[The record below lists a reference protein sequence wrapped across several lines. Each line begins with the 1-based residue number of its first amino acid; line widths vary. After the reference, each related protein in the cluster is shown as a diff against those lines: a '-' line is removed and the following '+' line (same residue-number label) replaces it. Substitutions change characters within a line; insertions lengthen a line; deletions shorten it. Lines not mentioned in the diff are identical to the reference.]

1 MSERKETESLNRR
14 QLLAAGGAAA
24 AGLTLD
30 VSCAVAAGAAPIA
43 NTRYGKIRGTANGSV
58 KVFKG
63 VPYGASTAGGNRFM
77 PPKEPEPWSDVR
89 DAMAYGDR
97 SPQSDAAGFM
107 EEEVVSLDHSP
118 MSEDCLR
125 LNVWTA
131 GLKDGKKRPVMVWF
145 HGGGF
150 SGGSGGNVRYDG
162 TNLARKHDVVL
173 VTVNHRLNAFGFLYL
188 AQLGGEKYADSGNVG
203 MLDIAAALNWV
214 KDNIEEFGGDP
225 NRVTIFGQSGGGG
238 KVTTAM
244 AMPQAVGRFHR
255 VIAESGLALKAVTPD
270 EATDVAS
277 KILAQLSLQ
286 PSQVDQLQQIPYQQ
300 ILGAMAKL
308 GPAGNRFGPV
318 LDGRN
323 LISGNGPFDP
333 VAPALSAKV
342 PMILGSTLTE
352 ITFMKTT
359 PLDPIDDA
367 TLRADL
373 KRALRVDD
381 GETEKLITLY
391 KRDFPQAE
399 NTRLFQLI
407 ATDNWLTAN
416 VALVAERKAAQGQ
429 GAAYVYHFEKPTPV
443 HDGKLGVPHTVEITY
458 VFDNL
463 DVPTE
468 NAITGTAKDR
478 YPMADKMSRAWT
490 QFARTGDPNVKG
502 LPHWRPYSAS
512 DRAVM
517 IFNDECKLAVD
528 PHPDERIAITEIHM
542 QQGQTS
548 RA

>member
-1 MSERKETESLNRR
+1 MMDGNDMERLNRR
-14 QLLAAGGAAA
+14 QILAAGSAAA
-24 AGLTLD
+24 AGVTLD
-30 VSCAVAAGAAPIA
+30 MSGALAAAAAPVA
-43 NTRYGKIRGTANGSV
+43 NTKYGKIRGTANGTI

-63 VPYGASTAGGNRFM
+63 VPYGASTAGANRFM
-77 PPKEPEPWSDVR
+77 PPQPPAPWNDVR
-89 DAMAYGDR
+89 DAVAYGDQ
-97 SPQSDAAGFM
+97 SPQAPAMGFM
-107 EEEVVSLDHSP
+107 EEEMVSLDHSP

-162 TNLARKHDVVL
+162 TNLAKKHDVVL

-188 AQLGGEKYADSGNVG
+188 AKLGGDKYADSGNVG
-203 MLDIAAALNWV
+203 MLDIVASLNWV
-214 KDNIEEFGGDP
+214 KDNIAEFGGDP
-225 NRVTIFGQSGGGG
+225 DRVTIFGQSGGGG

-270 EATDVAS
+270 EATGVAS
-277 KILAQLSLQ
+277 KIMAKLGLQ
-286 PSQVDQLQQIPYQQ
+286 PNQVDKLQQVSTQD
-300 ILGAMAKL
+300 ILAAMAAL

-318 LDGRN
+318 LDGRS
-323 LISGNGPFDP
+323 LISGNGAFDP
-333 VAPALSAKV
+333 VAPSLSAAV

-352 ITFMKTT
+352 ITFMKAT
-359 PLDPIDDA
+359 PLDAIDDA

-373 KRALRVDD
+373 KRGLRVDD
-381 GETEKLITLY
+381 AETEKLIALY
-391 KRDFPQAE
+391 KRDFPQAD
-399 NTRLFQLI
+399 NTRLYQLI

-416 VALVAERKAAQGQ
+416 VALVAERKAALGK
-429 GAAYVYHFEKPTPV
+429 APAYVYHFEKPTPV

-468 NAITGTAKDR
+468 NAITGIGKDR
-478 YPMADKMSRAWT
+478 YPLADKMSRAWT
-490 QFARTGDPNVKG
+490 NFARTGDPNVQG

-517 IFNDECKLAVD
+517 IFNDQCKLVVD
-528 PHPDERIAITEIHM
+528 PHPEERTAITAIHM
-542 QQGQTS
+542 QQGQVS

>member
-1 MSERKETESLNRR
+1 MAEGRDRESLNRR
-14 QLLAAGGAAA
+14 QILAAGGVMASLALDISGAAA
-24 AGLTLD
+24 AGE
-30 VSCAVAAGAAPIA
+30 APIA
-43 NTRYGKIRGTANGSV
+43 NTKYGKIRGTANGSV

-63 VPYGASTAGGNRFM
+63 VPYGASTAGANRFM
-77 PPKEPEPWSDVR
+77 PPKPPEPWSGVR
-89 DAMAYGDR
+89 DTVAYGDR
-97 SPQSDAAGFM
+97 SPQGEAAGFM
-107 EEEVVSLDHSP
+107 QEEVVSLDHSP

-125 LNVWTA
+125 LNIWTA

-162 TNLARKHDVVL
+162 SHLASRHDVVL
-173 VTVNHRLNAFGFLYL
+173 ITVNHRLNAFGFLYL
-188 AQLGGEKYADSGNVG
+188 AKLGGEKYADSGNAG
-203 MLDIAAALNWV
+203 MLDIVAALDWV

-225 NRVTIFGQSGGGG
+225 GRVTIFGQSGGGG

-270 EATDVAS
+270 EATGVAS
-277 KILAQLSLQ
+277 KIMAQLDLQ
-286 PSQVDQLQQIPYQQ
+286 PNQVDQLQQIPYEQ
-300 ILGAMAKL
+300 ILAAMAKL
-308 GPAGNRFGPV
+308 GPVGNRFGPV
-318 LDGRN
+318 LDGRS
-323 LISGNGPFDP
+323 LVSGNGPFDP
-333 VAPALSAKV
+333 VAPSLSAKV

-352 ITFMKTT
+352 ITFMNST

-367 TLRADL
+367 TLQSDL
-373 KRALRVDD
+373 KKALRVDD
-381 GETEKLITLY
+381 AETAKLIALY
-391 KRDFPQAE
+391 KRDFPGAT
-399 NTRLFQLI
+399 NVRLFQLI

-416 VALVAERKAAQGQ
+416 VALVAERKAALGQ
-429 GAAYVYHFEKPTPV
+429 APAYVYHFEKPTPV
-443 HDGKLGVPHTVEITY
+443 RDGKLGVPHTVEITY

-468 NAITGTAKDR
+468 NAITGTGKDR
-478 YPMADKMSRAWT
+478 YPLADKMSRAWT
-490 QFARTGDPNVKG
+490 EFARTGDPNVKG

-517 IFNDECKLAVD
+517 VFNDQCKLVVD
-528 PHPDERIAITEIHM
+528 PHPEERIAITEIHM

>member
-1 MSERKETESLNRR
+1 MDMKREQPNRR
-14 QLLAAGGAAA
+14 QILAAGSVAA
-24 AGLTLD
+24 AGLALD
-30 VSCAVAAGAAPIA
+30 APGALAASSAPVA
-43 NTRYGKIRGTANGSV
+43 NTKYGKIRGLANGTI

-63 VPYGASTAGGNRFM
+63 VPYGASTAGANRFM
-77 PPKEPEPWSDVR
+77 PPQPPTPWSDVR
-89 DAMAYGDR
+89 DTIAYGDQ
-97 SPQSDAAGFM
+97 SPQAPAMGFM
-107 EEEVVSLDHSP
+107 EEEMVSLDHSP

-131 GLKDGKKRPVMVWF
+131 GLNDGKKRPVMVWF

-162 TNLARKHDVVL
+162 TNLAKKHDVVL

-188 AQLGGEKYADSGNVG
+188 AKLGGEKYADSGNAG
-203 MLDIAAALNWV
+203 MLDIVAALNWV
-214 KDNIEEFGGDP
+214 KDNIAEFGGDP
-225 NRVTIFGQSGGGG
+225 GRVTIFGQSGGGG

-244 AMPQAVGRFHR
+244 AMPQAMGRFHR

-270 EATDVAS
+270 EATDAAS
-277 KILAQLSLQ
+277 KIMTQLKLQ
-286 PSQVDQLQQIPYQQ
+286 PGQVDQLQQIPVPQ
-300 ILGAMAKL
+300 ILAAMAAL

-318 LDGRN
+318 LDGRS
-323 LISGNGPFDP
+323 LVSGNGAFDP
-333 VAPALSAKV
+333 VAPSQSAEV

-352 ITFMKTT
+352 ITFMNAT

-373 KRALRVDD
+373 KRGLHVDD
-381 GETEKLITLY
+381 AATEKLITLY
-391 KRDFPQAE
+391 KRDFPQAD
-399 NTRLFQLI
+399 NVRLYQLI

-416 VALVAERKAAQGQ
+416 VALVAERKAALGK
-429 GAAYVYHFEKPTPV
+429 APAYVYHFEKPTAV
-443 HDGKLGVPHTVEITY
+443 HGGKLGVPHTVEITY

-468 NAITGTAKDR
+468 NAITGTGKDR
-478 YPMADKMSRAWT
+478 YPLADKMSRAWT
-490 QFARTGDPNVKG
+490 NFARTGNPNVKG
-502 LPHWRPYSAS
+502 LPAWRPYSAS

-517 IFNDECKLAVD
+517 IFNDQCKLAVD
-528 PHPDERIAITEIHM
+528 PHPEERIVITDIHM

>member
-1 MSERKETESLNRR
+1 MKTQALNRR
-14 QLLAAGGAAA
+14 QILAAGSVAA
-24 AGLTLD
+24 AGLVLD
-30 VSCAVAAGAAPIA
+30 APGAMAAGAGPVA
-43 NTRYGKIRGTANGSV
+43 NTRYGKIRGLANGSI

-63 VPYGASTAGGNRFM
+63 VPYGASTAGANRFM
-77 PPKEPEPWSDVR
+77 PPQPPAPWSDVR
-89 DAMAYGDR
+89 DTMAYGDQ
-97 SPQSDAAGFM
+97 SPQAPAMGFM
-107 EEEVVSLDHSP
+107 EEEMVSLDHSP

-188 AQLGGEKYADSGNVG
+188 GKLGGEKYADSGNAG
-203 MLDIAAALNWV
+203 MLDIVAALNWV
-214 KDNIEEFGGDP
+214 KDNITEFGGDP
-225 NRVTIFGQSGGGG
+225 DRVTIFGQSGGGG

-255 VIAESGLALKAVTPD
+255 VIAESGLALKAVTPN
-270 EATDVAS
+270 EASDVAS
-277 KILAQLSLQ
+277 KIMTQLNLQ
-286 PSQVDQLQQIPYQQ
+286 PGQVDQLQQLPYQQ
-300 ILGAMAKL
+300 ILAAMAAL

-323 LISGNGPFDP
+323 LVSGNGAFDP
-333 VAPALSAKV
+333 VAPSQSADV

-352 ITFMKTT
+352 ITFMNAT

-367 TLRADL
+367 SLRTDL
-373 KRALRVDD
+373 KRGLRVDD
-381 GETEKLITLY
+381 AATEKLITLY
-391 KRDFPQAE
+391 KRDFPQAD
-399 NTRLFQLI
+399 NVRLYQLI

-416 VALVAERKAAQGQ
+416 VALVAERKAALGR
-429 GAAYVYHFEKPTPV
+429 APAYVYHFEKPTPV

-468 NAITGTAKDR
+468 NAITGTGKDR
-478 YPMADKMSRAWT
+478 YPLADKMSRAWT
-490 QFARTGDPNVKG
+490 NFARTGNPNVRG
-502 LPHWRPYSAS
+502 LPNWRPYSPS

-517 IFNDECKLAVD
+517 IFNDQCKLVVD
-528 PHPDERIAITEIHM
+528 PHPEERTAITDLHM

>member
-1 MSERKETESLNRR
+1 
-14 QLLAAGGAAA
+14 
-24 AGLTLD
+24 
-30 VSCAVAAGAAPIA
+30 
-43 NTRYGKIRGTANGSV
+43 
-58 KVFKG
+58 
-63 VPYGASTAGGNRFM
+63 
-77 PPKEPEPWSDVR
+77 VR
-89 DAMAYGDR
+89 DTVAYGDR

-162 TNLARKHDVVL
+162 THLAQRHGVVL

-188 AQLGGEKYADSGNVG
+188 AKLGGDKYADSGNVG
-203 MLDIAAALNWV
+203 MLDIVASLNWV
-214 KDNIEEFGGDP
+214 KDNITEFGGDP
-225 NRVTIFGQSGGGG
+225 DRVTIFGQSGGGG

-277 KILAQLSLQ
+277 KIMVKLGLQ
-286 PSQVDQLQQIPYQQ
+286 PNQVDRLQQVSTQD
-300 ILGAMAKL
+300 ILAAMAAL

-318 LDGRN
+318 LDGRS
-323 LISGNGPFDP
+323 LVSGNGAFDP
-333 VAPALSAKV
+333 VAPSLSADV

-352 ITFMKTT
+352 ITFMKQT
-359 PLDPIDDA
+359 PLDAIDDS
-367 TLRADL
+367 TLRTDL
-373 KRALRVDD
+373 KRGLRVDD
-381 GETEKLITLY
+381 AETEKLITLY
-391 KRDFPQAE
+391 KRDFPQAD
-399 NTRLFQLI
+399 NTRLYQLI

-416 VALVAERKAAQGQ
+416 VALVAERKAALGK
-429 GAAYVYHFEKPTPV
+429 APAYVYHFEKPTPV

-468 NAITGTAKDR
+468 NAITGTGKDR
-478 YPMADKMSRAWT
+478 YPLADKMSRAWT
-490 QFARTGDPNVKG
+490 NFARTGNPNVAG
-502 LPHWRPYSAS
+502 LPQWRPYSAS

-517 IFNDECKLAVD
+517 IFNDQCKLVVD
-528 PHPDERIAITEIHM
+528 PHPEERTAITDIHM
-542 QQGQTS
+542 QQGQVS

>member
-1 MSERKETESLNRR
+1 MKTGQPSRR
-14 QLLAAGGAAA
+14 QILAAGGVAA
-24 AGLTLD
+24 AGLALD
-30 VSCAVAAGAAPIA
+30 APGAIAAGAGPVA
-43 NTRYGKIRGTANGSV
+43 NTKYGKIRGTANGSI

-63 VPYGASTAGGNRFM
+63 VPYGASTAGANRFM
-77 PPKEPEPWSDVR
+77 PPQPPTPWSDVR
-89 DAMAYGDR
+89 DTIAYGDQ
-97 SPQSDAAGFM
+97 SPQAPAMGFM
-107 EEEVVSLDHSP
+107 EEEMVSLDHSP

-188 AQLGGEKYADSGNVG
+188 AKLGGEKYADSGNAG
-203 MLDIAAALNWV
+203 MLDIVAALNWV
-214 KDNIEEFGGDP
+214 KDNIAEFGGDP
-225 NRVTIFGQSGGGG
+225 DRVTIFGQSGGGG

-244 AMPQAVGRFHR
+244 AMPQAVGRFHG

-270 EATDVAS
+270 EATGVAS
-277 KILAQLSLQ
+277 KIMAQLNLQ
-286 PSQVDQLQQIPYQQ
+286 PGQVDQLQQIPYQQ
-300 ILGAMAKL
+300 ILAAMAAL

-318 LDGRN
+318 LDGRS
-323 LISGNGPFDP
+323 LVSGNGAFDP
-333 VAPALSAKV
+333 VAPSLSADV
-342 PMILGSTLTE
+342 PMVLGSTLTE
-352 ITFMKTT
+352 VTFFNAT

-373 KRALRVDD
+373 KRGLRIDD
-381 GETEKLITLY
+381 ATTEKLITLY
-391 KRDFPQAE
+391 KRDFPQAD
-399 NTRLFQLI
+399 NTRLYQLI
-407 ATDNWLTAN
+407 GSDNFVTAN
-416 VALVAERKAAQGQ
+416 VALVAERKAALGK
-429 GAAYVYHFEKPTPV
+429 APAYVYHFEKPTPV
-443 HDGKLGVPHTVEITY
+443 RDGKLGVPHTVEITY

-468 NAITGTAKDR
+468 NAITGTGKDR

-490 QFARTGDPNVKG
+490 NFARTGNPNVAG
-502 LPHWRPYSAS
+502 LPQWRPYSVP

-517 IFNDECKLAVD
+517 IFNDQCKLVVD
-528 PHPDERIAITEIHM
+528 PYPEERMAIIDIHM

>member
-1 MSERKETESLNRR
+1 MSRDTKTERPSRR
-14 QLLAAGGAAA
+14 QILAAGGVAA
-24 AGLTLD
+24 AGLALD
-30 VSCAVAAGAAPIA
+30 APGAFATSGGPVA
-43 NTRYGKIRGTANGSV
+43 NTKYGKIRGTANGSI

-63 VPYGASTAGGNRFM
+63 VPYGASTAGANRFM
-77 PPKEPEPWSDVR
+77 PPQPPTPWSDVR
-89 DAMAYGDR
+89 DTIAYGDQ
-97 SPQSDAAGFM
+97 SPQAPAMGFM
-107 EEEVVSLDHSP
+107 EEEMVSLDHSP

-125 LNVWTA
+125 LNIWTA

-188 AQLGGEKYADSGNVG
+188 AKLGGEKYADSGNAG
-203 MLDIAAALNWV
+203 MLDIVAALNWV
-214 KDNIEEFGGDP
+214 KDNIAEFGGDP
-225 NRVTIFGQSGGGG
+225 SRVTIFGQSGGGG

-270 EATDVAS
+270 EATGVAS
-277 KILAQLSLQ
+277 KIMAQLNLQ
-286 PSQVDQLQQIPYQQ
+286 PGQVDQLQQIPYQQ
-300 ILGAMAKL
+300 ILAAMAAL

-318 LDGRN
+318 LDGRS
-323 LISGNGPFDP
+323 LVSGNGAFDP
-333 VAPALSAKV
+333 VAPSLSADV

-352 ITFMKTT
+352 VTFFNAT

-373 KRALRVDD
+373 KRGLRIDD
-381 GETEKLITLY
+381 AAAETLITLY
-391 KRDFPQAE
+391 KRDFPQAD
-399 NTRLFQLI
+399 NTRLYQLI
-407 ATDNWLTAN
+407 GSDNFVTAN
-416 VALVAERKAAQGQ
+416 VALVAERKAALGK
-429 GAAYVYHFEKPTPV
+429 APAYVYHFEKSTPV
-443 HDGKLGVPHTVEITY
+443 RGGKLGVPHTVEITY

-468 NAITGTAKDR
+468 NAITGTGKDR
-478 YPMADKMSRAWT
+478 YPMADKMSRTWT
-490 QFARTGDPNVKG
+490 NFARTGNPNVKG
-502 LPHWRPYSAS
+502 LPQWRPYSAS

-517 IFNDECKLAVD
+517 IFNDQCKLVVD
-528 PHPDERIAITEIHM
+528 PYPEERMAITDIHM

>member
-1 MSERKETESLNRR
+1 MSDRKEAESLNRR
-14 QLLAAGGAAA
+14 QILAAGGAAA
-24 AGLTLD
+24 AGLALQAPGAD
-30 VSCAVAAGAAPIA
+30 AANATPIA
-43 NTRYGKIRGTANGSV
+43 NTKYGKIRGTANGSV

-63 VPYGASTAGGNRFM
+63 VPYGASTAGANRFL
-77 PPKEPEPWSDVR
+77 PPKAPVPWSDVR
-89 DAMAYGDR
+89 DATAYGDR

-188 AQLGGEKYADSGNVG
+188 AKLGGEKYADSGNVG
-203 MLDIAAALNWV
+203 MLDIVAALDWV
-214 KDNIEEFGGDP
+214 KDNITEFGGDP
-225 NRVTIFGQSGGGG
+225 DRVTIFGQSGGGG

-255 VIAESGLALKAVTPD
+255 VIAESGIALKAITPD
-270 EATDVAS
+270 EASDVAA
-277 KILAQLSLQ
+277 KILAQLNLK
-286 PSQVDQLQQIPYQQ
+286 PDQVDQLQQIPYEQ
-300 ILGAMAKL
+300 ILAAIAKL

-318 LDGRN
+318 LDGRS
-323 LISGNGPFDP
+323 LVSGNGAFDP
-333 VAPALSAKV
+333 VAPSQSANV

-381 GETEKLITLY
+381 AEMEKLIALY
-391 KRDFPQAE
+391 KRDFPQAD

-416 VALVAERKAAQGQ
+416 VALVAERKAALGK
-429 GAAYVYHFEKPTPV
+429 APAYVYHFEKPTPV

-468 NAITGTAKDR
+468 NAITGTGKDR

-517 IFNDECKLAVD
+517 IFNDECKLVVD
-528 PHPDERIAITEIHM
+528 PHPEERTAITEIHM